1 MNKDKIS
8 RITLINRLKTMLR
21 KYLHQEIKVAQY
33 FQKDFFHI
41 ITSFRPF
48 KNSITYTGVHH
59 FKRSTTTCEWHGP
72 IHNAKIWLDSS
83 LQPELFKQWFWS
95 CQSQWA
101 PSGSSSFQVEEPRW
115 RFNQT
120 RTIDW
125 SYLCP
130 SITGVDVFYFSPST
144 QCQKKHPGCQNL
156 TYRY

>member
-1 MNKDKIS
+1 MIKYSESHWLIDWKNNAQKILAS
-8 RITLINRLKTMLR
+8 G
-21 KYLHQEIKVAQY
+21 IKVAQY
-33 FQKDFFHI
+33 LQIDLFRI
-41 ITSFRPF
+41 ITNFRPF

-59 FKRSTTTCEWHGP
+59 FKRSTTTCERHGP

-83 LQPELFKQWFWS
+83 LQPKLFKQWFWS
-95 CQSQWA
+95 YQSHWA
-101 PSGSSSFQVEEPRW
+101 PSGSSSLQVEEPRW